1 VDARL
6 TVSPYEFAA
15 AARLARALGCSH
27 VLAQVLV
34 RRGLGEAGA
43 AREFLAARVEHPPAA
58 FPGLATAAER
68 ILGHVARG
76 ARITVHG
83 DYDVDGICATAVLV
97 RALRTVGADV
107 DWYLPS
113 RIDDGYGL
121 AAATVERLAAR
132 GTQLLVTVDCAIT
145 AVEEVAA
152 ARAAG
157 MDVIVTDHHSP
168 RADGALPDA
177 PIVHPALN
185 GYPCPELCAAAVAYK
200 LAQALLAAAG
210 EDPARADEDL
220 DLVALATVADVVPL
234 RGENRRLVRAGLR
247 ALANT
252 RKVGLRALMD
262 VARVD
267 PSLVDES
274 AIGFRLGPRL
284 NAAGR
289 LYRADA
295 GLELLLTE
303 DRERARAVAA
313 ELDAVNSERRDV
325 ETRIRFEAEALA
337 SESRGA
343 AGFVLASEGWHPGVI
358 GIVAARIAERHHRPA
373 VLIALEG
380 EEGTGSGRS
389 IPAFDLLGGLHAA
402 SAHLERYGGHKAAA
416 GVSIRRENVDA
427 FREAFAAH
435 AAAVLRPEDLMPE
448 VRIDAVAQGDA
459 LSLELAEELEQL
471 APFGMGN
478 PRVSLLVPAATLS
491 EPRGLGEG
499 ARHCAF
505 TLSAGGAR
513 SRCVAFG
520 AGEKLPVEPGVP
532 ADAAV
537 RLEIDRWNGTVSPRL
552 VLRHAQPAAPR
563 AIEILGEPAFM
574 AGVGKELD
582 RDLLYWSLA
591 GGRGDLAE
599 FAGGGTREPALP
611 AGAPPVFAGGAP
623 ADHAATAREAALAGV
638 YGFAAA
644 ARAAAAEAAAS
655 GDDALRDAALR
666 DGAAAPREAVSAP
679 AHASI
684 ATFTGGPDPA
694 SMFPAGGDREL
705 RDLRGT
711 GIAGL
716 LGDLVASGEP
726 VLAVTAHAPHRA
738 RALQARV
745 GGFAVTSWAALE
757 DDPRIAAP
765 FVHVVALDP
774 PGRPP
779 LAHPSG
785 EGWLHLAWGRPELEF
800 SVHIHEWDFALRDP
814 LTAIYRALRAL
825 GTARGEACE
834 TVLRGEG
841 PQPRS
846 AALAGRLLR
855 VLLELGLA
863 DFSAEGPALT
873 AVENPERTTLERS
886 AAYRAYQRRLEDGR
900 RYLTSSDIA
909 EAAA

>member
-1 VDARL
+1 MDARL

-15 AARLARALGCSH
+15 AARLAGELGCSH

-34 RRGLGEAGA
+34 RRGLSSVDD
-43 AREFLAARVEHPPAA
+43 ARAFLAAGEAHPLGA
-58 FPGLATAAER
+58 FPGLAEAAAGV
-68 ILGHVARG
+68 LAHVSRG
-76 ARITVHG
+76 SRITVHG
-83 DYDVDGICATAVLV
+83 DYDVDGVCATAVLV
-97 RALRTVGADV
+97 RALRSVGADV

-121 AAATVERLAAR
+121 ALGTVEKLAAR
-132 GTQLLVTVDCAIT
+132 GTRLLITVDCAVT

-157 MDVIVTDHHSP
+157 LDVLVTDHHSP
-168 RADGALPDA
+168 RADGSLPDA
-177 PIVHPALN
+177 PIVHPALS
-185 GYPCPELCAAAVAYK
+185 GYPCPELCAAGVAYK
-200 LAQALLAAAG
+200 LAQALLVAAG
-210 EDPARADEDL
+210 QDPALADEDL

-247 ALANT
+247 ALAGT
-252 RKVGLRALMD
+252 RKPGLRALMD

-303 DRERARAVAA
+303 DRDRARSVAA

-325 ETRIRFEAEALA
+325 ETRIRFEAEALVDEQRDA
-337 SESRGA
+337 FGL
-343 AGFVLASEGWHPGVI
+343 VLAAEGWHPGVI

-380 EEGTGSGRS
+380 DEGTGSGRS
-389 IPAFDLLGGLHAA
+389 IPAFDLLGGLHACA
-402 SAHLERYGGHKAAA
+402 SWLPRYGGHRAAA
-416 GVSIRRENVDA
+416 GLSIARADVDA
-427 FREAFAAH
+427 FRAAFAEH
-435 AAAVLRPEDLMPE
+435 AASVLSPADLVPD
-448 VRIDAVAQGDA
+448 VRIDAIAQGDA
-459 LSLELAEELEQL
+459 LSLALAEELEQL

-478 PRVSLLVPAATLS
+478 PRISLLVPAATLS
-491 EPRGLGEG
+491 DGRALGAEG
-499 ARHCAF
+499 RHCQF
-505 TLSAGGAR
+505 TLNAGGAR

-520 AGEKLPVEPGVP
+520 GGDKLPVEPGVP

-563 AIEILGEPAFM
+563 PIEIVGEPGFLT
-574 AGVGKELD
+574 GVRRELE
-582 RDLLYWSLA
+582 RDFLYWSLA

-599 FAGGGTREPALP
+599 FAGGGTREPSMP
-611 AGAPPVFAGGAP
+611 AGGPPAFGGGAE
-623 ADHAATAREAALAGV
+623 DAREAALSGV
-638 YGFAAA
+638 HAFAAA
-644 ARAAAAEAAAS
+644 ARAAAAEAAA
-655 GDDALRDAALR
+655 DDRDAAAGFPSEGARTVR
-666 DGAAAPREAVSAP
+666 D
-679 AHASI
+679 
-684 ATFTGGPDPA
+684 
-694 SMFPAGGDREL
+694 M
-705 RDLRGT
+705 RGT

-716 LGDLVASGEP
+716 LGDLVASGES

-738 RALQARV
+738 RGLQARV

-757 DDPRIAAP
+757 DDPRLAAP
-765 FVHVVALDP
+765 FAHVVAVDP
-774 PGRPP
+774 PSRPP
-779 LAHPSG
+779 FDHPSG
-785 EGWLHLAWGRPELEF
+785 EGWTHLAWGKPELEF
-800 SVHIHEWDFALRDP
+800 ALHIHEWDFALRDP
-814 LTAIYRALRAL
+814 LTALYRALREL
-825 GTARGEACE
+825 GTATGEACE

-846 AALAGRLLR
+846 AALAGRLVR
-855 VLLELGLA
+855 VLTELGLV
-863 DFSAEGPALT
+863 DFSSEGPALR
-873 AVENPERTTLERS
+873 AVESPERTALERS
-886 AAYRAYQRRLEDGR
+886 PAFRAYQRRLEDGR
-900 RYLTSSDIA
+900 RYLTSSDMT